1 MKKLIFCLAL
11 ALVMSVSF
19 ACSAWAD
26 ELIDQTLMMRT
37 EKGLEEITDKTPI
50 WFYPA
55 VYADG
60 FKFETK
66 TAYPY
71 GGTEDVVFLWSETD
85 IRGAL
90 DKLVFVKNVTKNTEQ
105 TVYFRT
111 VIAFPD
117 AGNFHNNVH
126 VNYNTE
132 QYRAVWLEE
141 DITIDGAPYKVLV
154 MTYQGALAAGKTA
167 PPSLLQIALDK
178 STDNED
184 LAALGGQY
192 DLRIVTEA
200 QTEVDTWDT
209 ITSTN
214 NPWTPNAN
222 IQGN

>member
-60 FKFETK
+60 FDFVPDKE
-66 TAYPY
+66 YRY
-71 GGTEDVVFLWSETD
+71 GDETEDKVSLWSETD

-90 DKLVFVKNVTKNTEQ
+90 DKLVFVKNVAQDKTL
-105 TVYFRT
+105 YFRT

-192 DLRIVTEA
+192 KLLVKTEA
-200 QTEVDTWDT
+200 RDDSIDWYK
-209 ITSTN
+209 ITSEIH
-214 NPWTPNAN
+214 PWMPNAN
-222 IQGN
+222 TQGN